1 VIFRLT
7 QLTVAGRLLSA
18 SFGLLLLL
26 TSSGV
31 YAVEH
36 LDDGELKAA
45 FIYNLTLF
53 TTWPQAREDL
63 NLCVMGKEG
72 YFPALAKYQGR
83 KVFNAILRVRKISS
97 VDEVHA
103 CEVLVLDHHE
113 SPRIDRVRKA
123 LKGFPV
129 LTVAE
134 SGISSPSTVMVL
146 LMRDNSRETF
156 DVNNHIVMNAGLV
169 LSDKLLRLARKVN

>member
-1 VIFRLT
+1 MTFRLIR
-7 QLTVAGRLLSA
+7 LAVAKRLLSV
-18 SFGLLLLL
+18 SFGLILLL

-36 LDDGELKAA
+36 LDDEELKAA

-53 TTWPQAREDL
+53 TTWPQARADM

-83 KVFNAILRVRKISS
+83 KVFNATLRVRKISS
-97 VDEVHA
+97 AEEVHA

-113 SPRIDRVRKA
+113 SLRIDQVRKA

-134 SGISSPSTVMVL
+134 SGISAPSTVMVL

-156 DVNNHIVMNAGLV
+156 DVNNNVVMNAGLV
-169 LSDKLLRLARKVN
+169 LSDKLLKLARKVN